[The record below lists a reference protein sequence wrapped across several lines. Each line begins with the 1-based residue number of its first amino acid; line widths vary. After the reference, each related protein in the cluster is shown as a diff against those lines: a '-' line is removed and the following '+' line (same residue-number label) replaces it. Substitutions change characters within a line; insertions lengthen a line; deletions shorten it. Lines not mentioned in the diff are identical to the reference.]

1 MINNFEL
8 INNKTKQLLFDYIN
22 ENIIYN
28 KDYLQHVT
36 DEDAIE
42 FIKQSMKKVEEE
54 EGKKEIK
61 KEEIEN
67 RIDNN
72 KDESEKKK
80 EKEKNDNESENENDD
95 ESENEND
102 EVIMK
107 KEIIDDSEE
116 EKKEEDKFGLID
128 IEDHISNLRMNKHR
142 NIIPL
147 NEVIQPKH
155 ISSQAVCR
163 YCNMKNSEIKELGG
177 KLAKLNV

>member
-72 KDESEKKK
+72 KDESE
-80 EKEKNDNESENENDD
+80 NENDD
-95 ESENEND
+95 ESENENDD

-147 NEVIQPKH
+147 NEVVQPKH

-163 YCNMKNSEIKELGG
+163 YCNMKKSEIKELGG

>member
-67 RIDNN
+67 RIDN
-72 KDESEKKK
+72 
-80 EKEKNDNESENENDD
+80 ESENENDD
-95 ESENEND
+95 ESEND